1 LNRAIVIHGHFYQ
14 PPRENPWL
22 DSVEVQDSAAPFHDW
37 NERVTTECYAPN
49 TAARRVDDKNRVLD
63 IVNNFEKISF
73 NIGPTLF
80 AWLERHRPDVYAKI
94 IEADRAS
101 VEARGHGNACAQV
114 FNHMIMPLATRRD
127 KVTQVRWGIED
138 FRARFGRDPE
148 GLWLPETAVD
158 NESLEVLAEAG
169 VKFTILAPYQAAR
182 VRPLENEAWEDMG
195 DGIDPSRAYLWR
207 GPRDLRLAI
216 FFYDGHISRAIA
228 FERLLE
234 RAENLVGWLNA
245 AFSDAR
251 TWPQLVHCATDGETY
266 GHHSRFGEM
275 ALAAA
280 VQQIEAEGTV
290 TLTNY
295 AAFLEANPPTH
306 EVEIREQTSW
316 SCAHGI
322 ERWRSDCGCRTRGDW
337 HQRWRAPLREAL
349 DWLRDQIDPFFEAR
363 ASAHLKDPWAARDDY
378 ARVVL
383 DGSPERL
390 DAFFASH
397 AHGQLDV
404 AARVEARRL
413 LELERNRML
422 MYTSCGWFFDEISA
436 IEPVQILRY
445 AAMALQ
451 YLNDLGG
458 GRLEDEFVR
467 RLAAAPS
474 NLPEMRDGAE
484 VYRRL
489 IRPTAVNLSRV
500 VTHYAITGLLDE
512 YPADAR
518 IYAYRVERLD
528 TARETSDGTTL
539 AVAHVRV
546 SSDMTG
552 ETGEMMYALAHF
564 GSHDFS
570 CGVRA
575 WDDRATYDT
584 LKADLLAR
592 CARQSMADLVRGLDE
607 YFPGGLSS
615 LSHLFLDERRR
626 VLANVI
632 RTTLERHE
640 ETYGKIW
647 EENRKLVHY
656 LRDADAP
663 IPDALAIIA
672 KHVLERQVT
681 FELLSPPDLAAI
693 PERVVAIVDEA
704 KALGLTLDLLAQR
717 FIMQRAV
724 AHALALVAESPVR
737 ERIAQATALIDGARR
752 LGIRYGHWASQNRFF
767 QIWSERPDARTDLLP
782 LANALGFSLAA

>member
-22 DSVEVQDSAAPFHDW
+22 ESVEVQDSAAPFHDW
-37 NERVTTECYAPN
+37 NERVTAECYAPN
-49 TAARRVDDKNRVLD
+49 TAARRVDNTNRVLD
-63 IVNNFEKISF
+63 IVNNFEKVSF

-101 VEARGHGNACAQV
+101 VAARGHGNAIGQV

-127 KVTQVRWGIED
+127 KVTQVRWGIDD
-138 FRARFGRDPE
+138 FRARFGREPE

-158 NESLEVLAEAG
+158 SESLEVLAEAG
-169 VKFTILAPYQAAR
+169 VKFTILAPHQAGR
-182 VRPLENEAWEDMG
+182 IRPLGTEAWQDVG
-195 DGIDPSRAYLWR
+195 TGIDPSRPYLWR
-207 GPRDLRLAI
+207 GPRGLSLAL
-216 FFYDGHISRAIA
+216 FFYDGPISRAIA

-234 RAENLVGWLNA
+234 RSENLVAWLNA
-245 AFSDAR
+245 AFSDTR

-280 VQQIEAEGTV
+280 VQQIEAEETA

-295 AAFLEANPPTH
+295 GAFLAANPPTH
-306 EVEIREQTSW
+306 EVEIRERTSW

-378 ARVVL
+378 AAVL
-383 DGSPERL
+383 LDRSLERL
-390 DAFFASH
+390 DAFLDDH
-397 AHGQLDV
+397 AHGRLDQ

-413 LELERNRML
+413 LELERNRLL

-474 NLPEMRDGAE
+474 NVPEMRDGAE
-484 VYRRL
+484 IYRRL
-489 IRPTAVNLSRV
+489 VRPTAVNLSRV
-500 VTHYAITGLLDE
+500 VTHYAITGLLDA
-512 YPADAR
+512 YPEDAR

-528 TARETSDGTTL
+528 EARETSNGTTL

-546 SSDMTG
+546 SSEMTG
-552 ETGEMMYALAHF
+552 ETREMAYALAYF
-564 GSHDFS
+564 GGHDFS
-570 CGVRA
+570 CGVRT
-575 WDDRATYDT
+575 WDDQATYDA

-592 CARQSMADLVRGLDE
+592 CARQSVADLVRGLDE

-632 RTTLERHE
+632 RATLERHE
-640 ETYGKIW
+640 ETYRKIW

-656 LRDADAP
+656 LREADAP
-663 IPDALAIIA
+663 IPEALAIIA
-672 KHVLERQVT
+672 RHVLVEQIT
-681 FELLSPPDLAAI
+681 AELQALPELLVIPD
-693 PERVVAIVDEA
+693 RVVSIVDEA
-704 KALGLTLDLLAQR
+704 NALGLKLDLVP
-717 FIMQRAV
+717 QRAV
-724 AHALALVAESPVR
+724 MHRAVARALDAVAELPSR
-737 ERIAQATALIDGARR
+737 ERIAQPTALIEGARR
-752 LGIRYGHWASQNRFF
+752 LGIPYGRWVAQNRFF
-767 QIWSERPDARTDLLP
+767 EIWSERQEARGDLQP
-782 LANALGFSLAA
+782 LATALGFSLAP